1 MFVCLFGLLVRRPRE
16 WLPEGRLPFY
26 GGCLGCVRGWAKA
39 ASSCEPVGT
48 MPDYRVYVGDRE
60 WSAGNAE
67 LWLDETETHHL
78 VTVNRARVGEPV
90 TAFDGAGREWL
101 CRLAAGGE
109 RRRTRLVVESESRR
123 PGPACRLVLGQAVPK
138 GGVMDDIVR
147 QATELGVAVVA
158 PLETARVEWRLE
170 AERAERKRE
179 KWRAVAIEAAK
190 QCGNAWLPELRPT
203 SGLAAFLGGVEA
215 AGVELRLVAS
225 LAAGA
230 RSLAAVLRE
239 FREAN
244 GGRPPRSA
252 AWLVGPE
259 GDFTPE
265 EAALATAAGWLP
277 VSLGPLV
284 LRCDTAA
291 VCALGVLRCE
301 TEG

>member
-1 MFVCLFGLLVRRPRE
+1 
-16 WLPEGRLPFY
+16 
-26 GGCLGCVRGWAKA
+26 
-39 ASSCEPVGT
+39 
-48 MPDYRVYVGDRE
+48 MPDYRVYVGGRE
-60 WSAGNAE
+60 WGASNAD

-90 TAFDGAGREWL
+90 TAFDGAGREWV

-109 RRRTRLVVESESRR
+109 RRRARLMVESESRR
-123 PGPACRLVLGQAVPK
+123 PGPACRLILGQAVPK
-138 GGVMDDIVR
+138 GGVMEDIVR
-147 QATELGVAVVA
+147 QATELGVALVV
-158 PLETARVEWRLE
+158 PLETERVEWRLD

-179 KWRAVAIEAAK
+179 KWRANAIEAAK
-190 QCGNAWLPELRPT
+190 QCGNAWLPEIRPT
-203 SGLAAFLGGVEA
+203 VGLEAFLRDVEA
-215 AGVELRLVAS
+215 VGVELRLVAS
-225 LAAGA
+225 LAPGA

-239 FREAN
+239 FRSEH
-244 GGRPPRSA
+244 GGRPPSSA

-259 GDFTPE
+259 GDFTPV
-265 EAALATAAGWLP
+265 EAARAAEAGWVP